1 MTKMIIIKM
10 INMILLRQCAS
21 FKSDNNK
28 KKNLYV
34 HVVSSCTFQFSRI
47 ENRVLKG
54 ITGSKN

>member
-1 MTKMIIIKM
+1 MTTMIITKM

-21 FKSDNNK
+21 FKSDNN